1 MEQTYDM
8 LGAVELAMEAERT
21 ARDLYSRGAETAEH
35 PSGRELFLQL
45 VVFEQNHFDYLKK
58 LHQSLSG
65 DGQYI
70 KYDGTS
76 PEPSGS
82 EAAGKDEEE
91 SRKDEV
97 LEILNTA
104 IEAEREAQNR
114 YAELAR
120 QTTDPWGQQMFQKLA
135 AEEGI
140 HLRILNDEYFN
151 IANQGSWS
159 SKNLW
164 SE

>member
-21 ARDLYSRGAETAEH
+21 ARDLYSRGAAVAEKVVIYTT
-35 PSGRELFLQL
+35 LQFYRWDRL
-45 VVFEQNHFDYLKK
+45 DYLKK